1 MLALPLVIFAYS
13 AIIAAEEQF
22 LRNKFGAAFEAYCRD
37 VPRWL
42 PHLGGLRETAAASR
56 FHWRRLLVK
65 EYGTP
70 FGWIGVLILVTLYN
84 LGRDGWVPTE
94 QPTVSF
100 LLIVLGITAV
110 LWLLIRIL
118 KKTHTVVAD

>member
-1 MLALPLVIFAYS
+1 MVLAYS

-22 LRNKFGAAFEAYCRD
+22 LRDKFGAAFENYCRD

-42 PHLGGLRETAAASR
+42 PRFKGLGATLSQSQ

-70 FGWIGVLILVTLYN
+70 FGWIGVLILATLYN
-84 LGRDGWVPTE
+84 LSHDGWAPTE
-94 QPTVSF
+94 LRVASLLLQV
-100 LLIVLGITAV
+100 LAAAAALWLIV
-110 LWLLIRIL
+110 WLL
-118 KKTHTVVAD
+118 KKTRIVVAD